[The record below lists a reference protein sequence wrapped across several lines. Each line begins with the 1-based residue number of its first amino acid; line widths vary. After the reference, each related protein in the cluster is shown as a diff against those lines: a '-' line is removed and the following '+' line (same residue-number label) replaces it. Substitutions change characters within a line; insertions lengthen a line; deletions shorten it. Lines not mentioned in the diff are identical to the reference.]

1 MRTGVTRVGLGDNPR
16 PRELLRQRSHDRLS
30 GRSAKGA
37 AALSNR
43 EQPSGRLD
51 RDPWRV
57 SVLFL
62 WPCEL
67 FRIELRRCEV
77 RRIPLPRT
85 PVNKGIKRK
94 GRSPV
99 PWEVWGL
106 QPKCPV
112 GTEGGKP
119 RADYCLPNLTPW
131 SLSVVSIRCSD
142 FKARF

>member
-43 EQPSGRLD
+43 EQFSGRLD

-62 WPCEL
+62 WSCDL
-67 FRIELRRCEV
+67 FRIELRKGEV
-77 RRIPLPRT
+77 RRTPLLGSSVNRPRDRLAG
-85 PVNKGIKRK
+85 NFA
-94 GRSPV
+94 
-99 PWEVWGL
+99 
-106 QPKCPV
+106 
-112 GTEGGKP
+112 EGP
-119 RADYCLPNLTPW
+119 IALE
-131 SLSVVSIRCSD
+131 SLHLLAHDI
-142 FKARF
+142 